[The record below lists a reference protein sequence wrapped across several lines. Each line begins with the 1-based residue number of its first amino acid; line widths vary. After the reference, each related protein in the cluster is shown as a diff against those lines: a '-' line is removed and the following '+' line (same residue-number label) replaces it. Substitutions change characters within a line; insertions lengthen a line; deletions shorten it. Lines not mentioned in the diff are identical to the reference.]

1 MRITY
6 AKSGAETLTG
16 NLPTCTAWAKVK
28 AKATGKPVLILSQR
42 KGEPP
47 VCLAVVRPSS

>member
-16 NLPTCTAWAKVK
+16 NLPTCTAWAK
-28 AKATGKPVLILSQR
+28 ATGKPVSIMTQR
-42 KGEPP
+42 KGEQP

>member
-16 NLPTCTAWAKVK
+16 NLPTCTAWAK
-28 AKATGKPVLILSQR
+28 ATATGKPVLIMTQR
-42 KGEPP
+42 KGEQP